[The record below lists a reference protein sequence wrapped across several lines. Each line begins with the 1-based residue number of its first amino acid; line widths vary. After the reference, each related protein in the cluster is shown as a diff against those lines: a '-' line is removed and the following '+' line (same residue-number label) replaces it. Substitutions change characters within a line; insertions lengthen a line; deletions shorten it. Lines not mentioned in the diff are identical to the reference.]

1 MKNRSTMD
9 VYRELLEAVNDGEKV
24 LNRIIY
30 RVAIP
35 WKRGKEMV
43 NNLVAIEYLTK
54 EKISAARYIYK
65 ITDEGVEAMK
75 NCDNII
81 ENLIL

>member
-1 MKNRSTMD
+1 
-9 VYRELLEAVNDGEKV
+9 V
-24 LNRIIY
+24 LNRIVY

-43 NNLVAIEYLTK
+43 NNLVAKGYLTR

-65 ITDEGVEAMK
+65 ITDEGVEATK
-75 NCDNII
+75 NYNDII
-81 ENLIL
+81 ENLNI